1 MDSVSV
7 NQNDIDALAQ
17 ALDAGTLP
25 AGDLL
30 RALVAAIRAVSGD
43 QQPVTVSVEAVT
55 AEGSL
60 GDVFDAAFTPEP
72 APAAPGVPAAGQQV
86 HVRVMKITR

>member
-7 NQNDIDALAQ
+7 SLDDIDALTQ
-17 ALDAGTLP
+17 ALAAGTLP

-30 RALVAAIRAVSGD
+30 RAVVAAIRAVSGD

-55 AEGSL
+55 DPGAL
-60 GDVFDAAFTPEP
+60 QDTFAAAFAPEP
-72 APAAPGVPAAGQQV
+72 APAAPAAGQQV